1 MTETPREFYL
11 RAVVK
16 EGALEI
22 VIGLEFDPGMGDITR
37 LRNEMKRLALQVVRE
52 TAAEHTEG
60 EEVDVML
67 SCELS
72 SAMGKTWPGRRYFLE
87 VQHDDP
93 DEGWVQVITPAGWP
107 PKKETTPVVTEEMA
121 VKLASEGAE
130 AAREYRER
138 IRRMQKERP

>member
-1 MTETPREFYL
+1 MSETPREFYL

-16 EGALEI
+16 DGVLEM
-22 VIGLEFDPGMGDITR
+22 VLGLEFDPDGDDAVV
-37 LRNEMKRLALQVVRE
+37 LRDEMKRLARRVALE

-72 SAMGKTWPGRRYFLE
+72 YAMGKTWPGRRYFLE
-87 VQHDDP
+87 VQHDDT

-107 PKKETTPVVTEEMA
+107 PKKETT
-121 VKLASEGAE
+121 
-130 AAREYRER
+130 
-138 IRRMQKERP
+138 